1 MSLAPNET
9 QQPMSRE
16 AYQRWYDAQPSGRF
30 ERVDGYVVR
39 MAAERAAHVRMKLEA
54 VLALRRAITVA
65 GLRCQALTDGVRVET
80 GDSDYEPD
88 ASVNCGDPMADDAV
102 TIPNPVVVVEVLSP
116 GTAGND
122 TGGKLA
128 GYFCVPSIQ
137 HYLIIHPTRRTVIHH
152 RRNGERI
159 DTQIAVGGSIVM
171 DPPGLTITIEELYEA
186 D

>member
-9 QQPMSRE
+9 QQPTSRE
-16 AYQRWYDAQPSGRF
+16 AYHRWYDAQPSGRF

-54 VLALRRAITVA
+54 VSALRRTIIVA

-80 GDSDYEPD
+80 GDNDYEPD
-88 ASVNCGDPMADDAV
+88 ASVNCGDSVADDAV

-116 GTAGND
+116 GTPGND

-159 DTQIAVGGSIVM
+159 DTQSPHDGTRKH
-171 DPPGLTITIEELYEA
+171 PGATRRPCRLRGCVSR
-186 D
+186 